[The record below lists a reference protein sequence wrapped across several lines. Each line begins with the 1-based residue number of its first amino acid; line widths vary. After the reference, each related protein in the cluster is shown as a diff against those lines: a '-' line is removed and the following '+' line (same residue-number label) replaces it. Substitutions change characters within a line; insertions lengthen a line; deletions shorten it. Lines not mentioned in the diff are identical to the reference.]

1 MSNRQLSDQRSME
14 LLRRAQKVTPGATHS
29 AARARDARARDQKHL
44 QCVAWAR
51 GSHVCD
57 VDGNEYIDYLLAMG
71 PIILGHA
78 HPAVNEAVKKQ
89 LDRGTM
95 HARNHES
102 EIELC
107 EKMVE
112 HIPCAEMVRL
122 LTTGSQATAAAVT
135 IARLYTGKE
144 KILEF
149 LGHYH
154 GWVGFHAPGSHS
166 MPTHAPAWGR
176 QLETTWTW
184 PPRGIPLSE
193 MSNTIAI
200 PWNDLELAE
209 KVLKNQG
216 HEIAAAITEPLLF
229 NGPVAIEPEK
239 GYLEGLRRLTQEH
252 GVVLIFDEV
261 ITGFRL
267 GLSGGQGV
275 VGVTP
280 DLASFAKAMGNG
292 FPISAVAGKREIMEE
307 HGTILTGTYNSN
319 PVSTTAA
326 VATITELEKEE
337 NYKHLYEVSQSLMK
351 RFRGVF
357 EEVGIEAVVQGP
369 GPGFAIYFTDQEK
382 VGGRSYLSD
391 EEKSMA
397 YPHAQRMSV
406 FVREMMNRG
415 IWLGGA
421 LGGCARV
428 YVSVAHTPEDVER
441 SVEAAWEAARE
452 TKKVPRTF

>member
-1 MSNRQLSDQRSME
+1 
-14 LLRRAQKVTPGATHS
+14 
-29 AARARDARARDQKHL
+29 
-44 QCVAWAR
+44 
-51 GSHVCD
+51 
-57 VDGNEYIDYLLAMG
+57 MG

-122 LTTGSQATAAAVT
+122 LTSGSQATAAAVT

-261 ITGFRL
+261 ITGFRVGPHGAQ
-267 GLSGGQGV
+267 GLF
-275 VGVTP
+275 GVTP
-280 DLASFAKAMGNG
+280 DITTMGKIIG
-292 FPISAVAGKREIMEE
+292 GGLPVGAYGARREIMERVAPLGDMYQA
-307 HGTILTGTYNSN
+307 GTLSGNPLAVSAGVATLTELRVPGVYDRIDRLAQRLTDGLSEAFQRVEIPSTINRVGSMFTGFMN
-319 PVSTTAA
+319 PGPVDSLERVEVSDAALYGRYFHALLERGVYIAPSQFEAGFVST
-326 VATITELEKEE
+326 
-337 NYKHLYEVSQSLMK
+337 
-351 RFRGVF
+351 
-357 EEVGIEAVVQGP
+357 
-369 GPGFAIYFTDQEK
+369 
-382 VGGRSYLSD
+382 
-391 EEKSMA
+391 
-397 YPHAQRMSV
+397 
-406 FVREMMNRG
+406 
-415 IWLGGA
+415 
-421 LGGCARV
+421 
-428 YVSVAHTPEDVER
+428 AHTEEDIDETVSR
-441 SVEAAWEAARE
+441 AEAALRE
-452 TKKVPRTF
+452 LG